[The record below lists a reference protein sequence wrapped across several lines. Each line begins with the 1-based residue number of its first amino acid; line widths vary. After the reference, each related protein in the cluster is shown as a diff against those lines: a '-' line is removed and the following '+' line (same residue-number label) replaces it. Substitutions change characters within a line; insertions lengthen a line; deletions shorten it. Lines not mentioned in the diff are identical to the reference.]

1 MAKKIISF
9 CLLALLGIATAS
21 IALAATST
29 VEAPPTR
36 FGSIVTG
43 ITSGADFITL
53 VEGITNWIFV
63 FLLVAA
69 TIFIVLAGWQF
80 ITGGGDPQA
89 VSQARSKL
97 LWAAVGILVA
107 LLSRGFV
114 LAISNLVT

>member
-1 MAKKIISF
+1 MSKKIFAIG
-9 CLLALLGIATAS
+9 LLVLLGVALGGTAF
-21 IALAATST
+21 AAA
-29 VEAPPTR
+29 VEPPPTR
-36 FGSIVTG
+36 FGGIVTSV
-43 ITSGADFITL
+43 TSGGDFIEL
-53 VEGITNWIFV
+53 VEGITDWVFV

-80 ITGGGDPQA
+80 ITGGGDPQQ

-114 LAISNLVT
+114 LAISNLIT